1 MMMDSWASHLISFL
15 GGNDTSPVNYL
26 LLVWLRLVVCKPL
39 GPTPAKEKH
48 VLIDRKLYTS
58 HPVML
63 GKEGND

>member
-1 MMMDSWASHLISFL
+1 MINGEHYTRV
-15 GGNDTSPVNYL
+15 GGKL
-26 LLVWLRLVVCKPL
+26 L
-39 GPTPAKEKH
+39 GPTPAKLLGPTPTKENH